1 MSKLFKMSL
10 EETVDN
16 ITVEDPVDNDEEL
29 VENTTKLAVEIEEMD
44 NVAGQVVDSIKTLS
58 EQLANNESKLA
69 DKDNVVTT
77 VDVEVSEEALKRSL
91 YSLGEKPTVVLSF
104 ANESIYNDIKSNPR
118 RYLTISNE
126 ELDDVLKKLL
136 YKLREFINRVAI
148 KIVTFVQQLI
158 IKLGG
163 FVDKFVKNVTTI
175 KTYQDSFLDAKQ
187 ETVDGIKSDLEKMNT
202 AEARYPLFNNGKV
215 NVYYMHKDGAIN
227 GLKGIK
233 KLCAEYLKL
242 TREGFKKGNAGVIKN
257 FSATAAM
264 TAKTPVAEYGYKELP
279 VLLIAPPSGNKG
291 LTLKTIDLTSTI
303 DILFKATKLVKVD
316 LEPADKQPNFNKD
329 GVENLFKFITANEVT
344 KELRNVKESSNA
356 MTREVKE
363 SNKYAEQVLND
374 FQQNHNQFIMMN
386 NISQSI
392 NIRLFLHAMAESL
405 KSYSLTANMYYV
417 NAYFTTFKF
426 IYRLSSIMT
435 KYATGKEVDPNQKL
449 LTK

>member
-1 MSKLFKMSL
+1 MSKLFKISL

-16 ITVEDPVDNDEEL
+16 ITVEDPVDNDEEIT
-29 VENTTKLAVEIEEMD
+29 ENTTKLAVEIEEMD

-58 EQLANNESKLA
+58 EQLADNESKLA

-91 YSLGEKPTVVLSF
+91 YSLGEQPTAVLSF
-104 ANESIYNDIKSNPR
+104 ANESIYNDIKNNAR
-118 RYLTISNE
+118 RYLTVSNE

-158 IKLGG
+158 IKIGG
-163 FVDKFVKNVTTI
+163 FVDKFVKNVSVI
-175 KTYQDSFLDAKQ
+175 KNHQDSFLDAKQ
-187 ETVDGIKSDLEKMNT
+187 ETVDGIKSDLEKMNI
-202 AEARYPLFNNGKV
+202 AEARYPLYNNGKV
-215 NVYYMHKDGAIN
+215 NVYYMTKDGSIN

-233 KLCAEYLKL
+233 KLCGEYLKL
-242 TREGFKKGNAGVIKN
+242 TREGIKKGNPSVLKN
-257 FSATAAM
+257 FSAAAAM
-264 TAKTPVAEYGYKELP
+264 SAKTPASEYGYKELP
-279 VLLIAPPSGNKG
+279 VLLVAPPSGNKG

-303 DILFKATKLVKVD
+303 DVLFKVTKLVKVD
-316 LEPADKQPNFNKD
+316 LEPVDKQPNFNKD
-329 GVENLFKFITANEVT
+329 GVGNLFKFITANEVSNEV
-344 KELRNVKESSNA
+344 KKIKESSNA

-363 SNKYAEQVLND
+363 TNKYAEQVLED
-374 FQQNHNQFIMMN
+374 FQQNHNQFVMMS
-386 NISQSI
+386 NISHSI

-426 IYRLSSIMT
+426 IYRLSSILT
-435 KYATGKEVDPNQKL
+435 KYATGKVTDNNQKL